1 MPLVGAISAGNT
13 VVLKPSDMSP
23 ITTSVIGEI
32 IASAFRPEY
41 ITVVVGAAEET
52 QELLKQPFDY
62 IFFTGSTRV
71 GKIVMKAAAENLVPV
86 TLELGGKSPA
96 IVHEIGRA
104 SCREGVRIG

>member
-1 MPLVGAISAGNT
+1 MPLVGGLSAVNT
-13 VVLKPSDMSP
+13 VVLTPSDMSP

-62 IFFTGSTRV
+62 SFFTGSTRG
-71 GKIVMKAAAENLVPV
+71 GKIVKKAGAEKQVGDGIDHEGRSAA
-86 TLELGGKSPA
+86 T
-96 IVHEIGRA
+96 VHEDP
-104 SCREGVRIG
+104 

>member
-1 MPLVGAISAGNT
+1 MDKMLPKNVITKTTRGRGLINGAWNSPVYLTFMPLVGALSAGNT

-71 GKIVMKAAAENLVPV
+71 GKIVM
-86 TLELGGKSPA
+86 
-96 IVHEIGRA
+96 
-104 SCREGVRIG
+104 